1 MMGNY
6 KLQKE
11 NKTLRNE
18 VKELKKK
25 LEKVSDD
32 LSKSQLGW

>member
-1 MMGNY
+1 MTGND

-18 VKELKKK
+18 VKELKDK
-25 LEKVSDD
+25 LEKVS
-32 LSKSQLGW
+32 

>member
-1 MMGNY
+1 MTGND

-18 VKELKKK
+18 VKELKDK
-25 LEKVSDD
+25 LEKVSR
-32 LSKSQLGW
+32 